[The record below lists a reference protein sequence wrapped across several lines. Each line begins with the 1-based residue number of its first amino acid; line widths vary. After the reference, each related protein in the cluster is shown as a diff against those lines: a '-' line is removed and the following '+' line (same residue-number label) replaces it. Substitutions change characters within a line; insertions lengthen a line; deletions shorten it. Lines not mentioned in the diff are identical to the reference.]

1 MSSGGGTCLGTGIS
15 KGLEALRDYGVPG
28 GGLIFLTDGQDGCRG
43 SVEDV
48 IDDVVD
54 QNVRVCTVA
63 FGSSADPSIESLSQR

>member
-28 GGLIFLTDGQDGCRG
+28 GGLIFLTDGVDGCRG

-54 QNVRVCTVA
+54 QNVRICTVA
-63 FGSSADPSIESLSQR
+63 FGNSADPSIESLSQR